1 MPDYIDIHAHLNFE
15 AFKDDREQTIRR
27 ALDSNT
33 WLINVGTQHETSK
46 AAVDIAECHDKGV
59 YAIIGLHPVHTSK
72 SYHDEKELGEGGK
85 EFTSRGEDF
94 DFEYYKKLASHPKVV
109 AIGEVG
115 LDFYHLDDESV
126 QKQKDAF
133 IKSIELANEVGK
145 PLMLHLRNGQTV
157 DGVPGRS
164 AYREAIELLKQYS
177 KVKGNAHFFAGTW
190 EEAQLFFD
198 MGYTISFTGAITY
211 PPKVGMP
218 DYAEVIKK
226 APLDMIM
233 TETDCPYVAPVPHR
247 GKRNEP
253 LYVQEVVKKIAEIR
267 GEDFIKVREALVQ
280 NAIKFF
286 KIKI

>member
-164 AYREAIELLKQYS
+164 AYREAIEILKQYS
-177 KVKGNAHFFAGTW
+177 KVKGNAHFFAGTS
-190 EEAQLFFD
+190 EEARLFFD

-211 PPKVGMP
+211 PPKAGMP

-267 GEDFIKVREALVQ
+267 GEDFIKVREALVK